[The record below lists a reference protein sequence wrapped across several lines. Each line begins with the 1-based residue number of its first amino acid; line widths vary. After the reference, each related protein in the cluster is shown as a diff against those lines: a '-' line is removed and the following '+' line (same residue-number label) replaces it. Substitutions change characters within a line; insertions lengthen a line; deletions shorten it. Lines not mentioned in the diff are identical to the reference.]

1 MLGFGPMRVI
11 ADPWADTVADDLCH
25 DVSCGLGHR
34 RQIVGGTVGRRRL
47 HYALDAHTRLTLV
60 GDHSLLALRRIGISF
75 LRPVL
80 QGGLLSSGTGSWLSG
95 GSVAVGIGYTWGHGT
110 LYYSKDQKQYKF
122 KLSGVSVAD
131 VGGAG
136 ITAEGEVYN
145 LTSPADLSGDY
156 SAVTA
161 GVTIIEGGSV
171 AYLKNQ
177 KGVVIKL
184 HSQTGGLRFNL
195 SANGMRLTLQQP

>member
-1 MLGFGPMRVI
+1 MHKSVL
-11 ADPWADTVADDLCH
+11 
-25 DVSCGLGHR
+25 
-34 RQIVGGTVGRRRL
+34 
-47 HYALDAHTRLTLV
+47 
-60 GDHSLLALRRIGISF
+60 SF
-75 LRPVL
+75 LAIIFVSGAASAGGASSPPPVAE
-80 QGGLLSSGTGSWLSG
+80 GAIPSAYVWLSG
-95 GSVAVGIGYTWGHGT
+95 GSVAIGIGYTWGHGT
-110 LYYSKDQKQYKF
+110 LYNSKDQKEYKF
-122 KLSGVSVAD
+122 KLSGVSIAD

-145 LTSPADLSGDY
+145 LTTPADLSGNY

-171 AYLKNQ
+171 AYLKND

-195 SANGMRLTLQQP
+195 SANGMRITLQ

>member
-1 MLGFGPMRVI
+1 M
-11 ADPWADTVADDLCH
+11 H
-25 DVSCGLGHR
+25 K
-34 RQIVGGTVGRRRL
+34 
-47 HYALDAHTRLTLV
+47 
-60 GDHSLLALRRIGISF
+60 SF
-75 LRPVL
+75 LSLFAILFVSGLSAAAEGASSPVAE
-80 QGGLLSSGTGSWLSG
+80 GSIPSAYVWLSG
-95 GSVAVGIGYTWGHGT
+95 GSVAIGIGYTWGHGT

-145 LTSPADLSGDY
+145 LTTPADLSGNY
-156 SAVTA
+156 TAVTA

-171 AYLKNQ
+171 AYLKND

-195 SANGMRLTLQQP
+195 SADGMRITLQQP

>member
-1 MLGFGPMRVI
+1 MHKLF
-11 ADPWADTVADDLCH
+11 L
-25 DVSCGLGHR
+25 
-34 RQIVGGTVGRRRL
+34 
-47 HYALDAHTRLTLV
+47 
-60 GDHSLLALRRIGISF
+60 SLLVVVITSGVAAAADSPS
-75 LRPVL
+75 PVAE
-80 QGGLLSSGTGSWLSG
+80 GSIPSAYVWLSG

-110 LYYSKDQKQYKF
+110 LYFSKDQKQYKF
-122 KLSGVSVAD
+122 KLSGVSIAD

-136 ITAEGEVYN
+136 INAEGEVYN
-145 LTSPADLSGDY
+145 LTTPSDLTGNY

-171 AYLKNQ
+171 AYLKNE

-195 SANGMRLTLQQP
+195 SANGMHLTLQPS

>member
-1 MLGFGPMRVI
+1 MRKFFSSLFATVLASTI
-11 ADPWADTVADDLCH
+11 A
-25 DVSCGLGHR
+25 
-34 RQIVGGTVGRRRL
+34 
-47 HYALDAHTRLTLV
+47 
-60 GDHSLLALRRIGISF
+60 LAAEGASPTSPAIAEGAIPSAY
-75 LRPVL
+75 V
-80 QGGLLSSGTGSWLSG
+80 WLSG
-95 GSVAVGIGYTWGHGT
+95 GSVAIGIGFTWGHGT
-110 LYYSKDQKQYKF
+110 LYFSKDQKQYKF

-145 LTSPADLSGDY
+145 LTTPADLDGNY

-171 AYLKNQ
+171 AYLKND
-177 KGVVIKL
+177 KNGVVIKL

-195 SANGMRLTLQQP
+195 SANGMHITLQQP

>member
-1 MLGFGPMRVI
+1 MRN
-11 ADPWADTVADDLCH
+11 
-25 DVSCGLGHR
+25 
-34 RQIVGGTVGRRRL
+34 
-47 HYALDAHTRLTLV
+47 
-60 GDHSLLALRRIGISF
+60 SF
-75 LRPVL
+75 LSFFAIVLISGVAAAADSSTAPVAE
-80 QGGLLSSGTGSWLSG
+80 GAIPSAYVWLSG

>member
-1 MLGFGPMRVI
+1 MHKSFL
-11 ADPWADTVADDLCH
+11 
-25 DVSCGLGHR
+25 
-34 RQIVGGTVGRRRL
+34 
-47 HYALDAHTRLTLV
+47 
-60 GDHSLLALRRIGISF
+60 SLLFIVFASGAAAAADAGASSAP
-75 LRPVL
+75 PVAE
-80 QGGLLSSGTGSWLSG
+80 GAIPSAYVWLSG
-95 GSVAVGIGYTWGHGT
+95 GSAAIGIGYTWGHGT
-110 LYYSKDQKQYKF
+110 LYFSKDQKQYKF

-131 VGGAG
+131 VGAAG

-171 AYLKNQ
+171 AYLKNG

-195 SANGMRLTLQQP
+195 SANGMHITLQQP

>member
-1 MLGFGPMRVI
+1 MRKIFLSLV
-11 ADPWADTVADDLCH
+11 AVVLASTVA
-25 DVSCGLGHR
+25 VAAEGASS
-34 RQIVGGTVGRRRL
+34 
-47 HYALDAHTRLTLV
+47 AA
-60 GDHSLLALRRIGISF
+60 S
-75 LRPVL
+75 PVAE
-80 QGGLLSSGTGSWLSG
+80 GSVPSGYVWLSG
-95 GSVAVGIGYTWGHGT
+95 GVIALGIGYSWGHGT
-110 LYYSKDQKQYKF
+110 LYNSKDQKQYKF

-161 GVTIIEGGSV
+161 GMTIIEGGSV

-195 SANGMRLTLQQP
+195 STNGMHLTLQQS

>member
-1 MLGFGPMRVI
+1 MHKLFLSLFAIVALSGVAAAQGASSP
-11 ADPWADTVADDLCH
+11 PVADGAIPSAY
-25 DVSCGLGHR
+25 V
-34 RQIVGGTVGRRRL
+34 
-47 HYALDAHTRLTLV
+47 
-60 GDHSLLALRRIGISF
+60 
-75 LRPVL
+75 
-80 QGGLLSSGTGSWLSG
+80 WLSG
-95 GSVAVGIGYTWGHGT
+95 GSVAIGIGYTWGHGT

-122 KLSGVSVAD
+122 KLSGVSIAD

-145 LTSPADLSGDY
+145 LTTPADLTGNY

-171 AYLKNQ
+171 AYLKNE

-195 SANGMRLTLQQP
+195 SANGMHITLGQT

>member
-1 MLGFGPMRVI
+1 MRK
-11 ADPWADTVADDLCH
+11 
-25 DVSCGLGHR
+25 
-34 RQIVGGTVGRRRL
+34 
-47 HYALDAHTRLTLV
+47 
-60 GDHSLLALRRIGISF
+60 SF
-75 LRPVL
+75 LSLVVMVFVSGVAAAESSSSTAPVAE
-80 QGGLLSSGTGSWLSG
+80 GSIPSAYVWLSG
-95 GSVAVGIGYTWGHGT
+95 GSVAIGIGYTWGHGT
-110 LYYSKDQKQYKF
+110 LYNSKDQKQYKF

-145 LTSPADLSGDY
+145 LATPADLSGNY

-161 GVTIIEGGSV
+161 GLTIVEGGSV
-171 AYLKNQ
+171 AYLKND

-195 SANGMRLTLQQP
+195 SANGMRITLQQP